1 MVATATKSERNR
13 PHDAA
18 PAAPSGA
25 GRRLG
30 RSGWI
35 ALAGG
40 LASLVAILGWF
51 ELTSYRHVVAL
62 VCGGPAAA
70 AVAGPASEAA
80 AGPEPRPAP
89 SGTATG
95 TGTATGG
102 ESAAEAND
110 EVPSRPVP
118 AAQRERGRLAAQ
130 RTVELER
137 FEARLRSC
145 RAKQNT
151 VTCDFLLAATWRD
164 VTVFLRG
171 SSRLIDFAGNE
182 SLAASLAF
190 GQNRRDEAHGYYSTV
205 QNRLVVGVPTSIRIR
220 FDHVSLEGGGA
231 ALVELVLASSEGR
244 VNVQFR
250 NVAVER

>member
-1 MVATATKSERNR
+1 MEATATKREGNR
-13 PHDAA
+13 LHDAA
-18 PAAPSGA
+18 PAAPGGA

-30 RSGWI
+30 RPGWI

-51 ELTSYRHVVAL
+51 ELTSYRQVVAL
-62 VCGGPAAA
+62 VCGGPAAE
-70 AVAGPASEAA
+70 AVAGTAA
-80 AGPEPRPAP
+80 RPAQ

-95 TGTATGG
+95 TGGG
-102 ESAAEAND
+102 PAAVAAD
-110 EVPSRPVP
+110 DSRPRGEP
-118 AAQRERGRLAAQ
+118 PAQRGLPRLAAQ

-137 FEARLRSC
+137 FEVRLRSC
-145 RAKQNT
+145 RAKEST
-151 VTCDFLLAATWRD
+151 VTCDFLLAATRRD

-190 GQNRRDEAHGYYSTV
+190 GQNRRDEAQGYYSTV

-231 ALVELVLASSEGR
+231 ALVELVLAPSDGKP

-250 NVAVER
+250 DVAVAR

>member
-1 MVATATKSERNR
+1 MEATATKREGNR
-13 PHDAA
+13 PHDSA
-18 PAAPSGA
+18 PAAPADAS
-25 GRRLG
+25 RRLG
-30 RSGWI
+30 RPGWI

-51 ELTSYRHVVAL
+51 ELTSYRQVVAL
-62 VCGGPAAA
+62 VCGGPAGE
-70 AVAGPASEAA
+70 AVAGTT
-80 AGPEPRPAP
+80 PRPAP
-89 SGTATG
+89 SGTVTVTG
-95 TGTATGG
+95 TGG
-102 ESAAEAND
+102 EPAAEAAD
-110 EVPSRPVP
+110 ESRPRAEP
-118 AAQRERGRLAAQ
+118 PAQRERPRLAAQ

-182 SLAASLAF
+182 SLAASLAL
-190 GQNRRDEAHGYYSTV
+190 GQNREEDATGHFSAV
-205 QNRLVVGVPTSIRIR
+205 HNRLVAGVPTSIRIR

-231 ALVELVLASSEGR
+231 ALVELVLDPTDGKQ

-250 NVAVER
+250 DLAVAR